1 MNKSKK
7 IILAVILIAVLAMAI
22 GYAALSNVTLTITGT
37 ASAKADDA
45 NFKVWFTGATPVT
58 SGEGVTASATAEAI
72 EATVTIK
79 DLKVVGEEKYAIL
92 EITNASADIDA
103 TSVTVTT
110 KAKSTDYIGINA
122 VMCTADGTPVEGDN
136 ALAVGGKTYVKV
148 SSKLLQTI
156 TSDKTTDIDGVVTA
170 VPEELN

>member
-110 KAKSTDYIGINA
+110 KDKSTDYIGINA

-148 SSKLLQTI
+148 SAKLLQTI
-156 TSDKTTDIDGVVTA
+156 TSDKTTDIDVVVTA

>member
-7 IILAVILIAVLAMAI
+7 IILAVIFVAALLMAV
-22 GYAALSNVTLTITGT
+22 GYAALNNVDLTIEGS
-37 ASAKADDA
+37 ASAVADDA

-58 SGEGVTASATAEAI
+58 SGDGVTASATAEET
-72 EATVTIK
+72 EATVTIE

-110 KAKSTDYIGINA
+110 KEASTEFIEINA
-122 VMCTADGTPVEGDN
+122 VMCTANGTPVEGDN
-136 ALAVGGKTYVKV
+136 ALAVGGTTYVKV
-148 SSKLLQTI
+148 SAKLLQTI
-156 TSDKTTDIDGVVTA
+156 TSDKSTDINVVVTA

>member
-7 IILAVILIAVLAMAI
+7 IILAVICVAVLLMAV
-22 GYAALSNVTLTITGT
+22 GYAALANVELTIGGS
-37 ASAKADDA
+37 ASAVADDA

-58 SGEGVTASATAEAI
+58 SGEGVTASAEAEAI
-72 EATVTIK
+72 EATVTIE

-92 EITNASADIDA
+92 EITNASEDIDA

-110 KAKSTDYIGINA
+110 TEESTDFIEINA

-148 SSKLLQTI
+148 SAKLSQTI
-156 TSDKTTDIDGVVTA
+156 TSDKDTTINVVVTA